1 MDPTTYITGGIGL
14 TVVGSLAA
22 VIIAL
27 IRAQGSPARNADA
40 AIKAA
45 TKRAEDAERNAR
57 ELQREV
63 NQLHRERNAA
73 LAEAAAA
80 ERRAG
85 AAEVQR
91 DAAVAEAERQRNT
104 LGGLP

>member
-22 VIIAL
+22 VVIAL
-27 IRAQGSPARNADA
+27 IRAQGSPAKNADA
-40 AIKAA
+40 VVKAA
-45 TKRAEDAERNAR
+45 TKRAEDAERTAR

-63 NQLHRERNAA
+63 NGLWRQLNAA
-73 LAEAAAA
+73 LSEAAAA
-80 ERRAG
+80 ERRA
-85 AAEVQR
+85 ASAEVQR